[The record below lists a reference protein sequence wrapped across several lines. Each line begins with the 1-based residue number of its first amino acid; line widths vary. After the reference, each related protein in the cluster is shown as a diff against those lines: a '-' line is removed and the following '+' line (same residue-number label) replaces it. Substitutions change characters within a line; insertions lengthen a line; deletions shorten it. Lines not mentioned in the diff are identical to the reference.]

1 MVMRARRLQQGELGQ
16 PWLVLLHGLLGS
28 GEDWLPILPFLN
40 DRPVLLVD
48 LPGHGDSRHQSADSF
63 VDVSRQLTALLAEE
77 GVNDYWLLGYS
88 LGGRIAMFHA
98 CHGETSGLRGLLV
111 EGAHPGLKT
120 ADERE
125 ARALHDA
132 RWAYR
137 FAQEPLAQVLA
148 DWYRQPVF
156 ADLTLAQRQALVQR
170 RSHNDGAAVARML
183 TATSLARQPDLTA
196 SLPLLSV
203 PFGYLCGERDIKF
216 QTLARQAA
224 LPLLSVADCG
234 HNAHQENP
242 ADYAARIR
250 SLISHPVKE

>member
-1 MVMRARRLQQGELGQ
+1 MVMRARRLQQGEPGQ

-28 GEDWLPILPFLN
+28 GEDWQPILPFLN

-63 VDVSRQLTALLAEE
+63 DDVSRQLTALLAEE

-98 CHGETSGLRGLLV
+98 CYGETSGLLGLLV
-111 EGAHPGLKT
+111 EGGHPGLAT

-132 RWAYR
+132 RWARR
-137 FAQEPLAQVLA
+137 FAKEPLAQVLA
-148 DWYRQPVF
+148 DWYQQPVF
-156 ADLTLAQRQALVQR
+156 ADLTLAHRQTLVQR
-170 RSHNDGAAVARML
+170 RSHNDGAAVADML
-183 TATSLARQPDLTA
+183 NATSLSRQPSLTA
-196 SLPLLSV
+196 SLQQLSV
-203 PFGYLCGERDIKF
+203 PFGYVCGERDIKF

-242 ADYAARIR
+242 SGYAARIR

>member
-1 MVMRARRLQQGELGQ
+1 MRARSLHQGEPGQ
-16 PWLVLLHGLLGS
+16 PWLILLHGLLGS
-28 GEDWLPILPFLN
+28 GEDWRPILPFLN

-48 LPGHGDSRHQSADSF
+48 LPGHGDSRHQSAEGFD
-63 VDVSRQLTALLAEE
+63 DVSRQLTALLVEQSIR
-77 GVNDYWLLGYS
+77 DYWLLGYS

-98 CHGETSGLRGLLV
+98 CHGETPGLRGLLV
-111 EGAHPGLKT
+111 EGGHPGLATT
-120 ADERE
+120 AERE
-125 ARALHDA
+125 ARAAHDA
-132 RWAYR
+132 RWARR

-156 ADLTLAQRQALVQR
+156 AHLNCAQRQALIER
-170 RSHNDGAAVARML
+170 RSRNDGAEVAGML
-183 TATSLARQPDLTA
+183 IATSLSRQPPLSA
-196 SLPLLSV
+196 ALRRLPV

-216 QTLARQAA
+216 QTLARREH

-250 SLISHPVKE
+250 SLISLP

>member
-1 MVMRARRLQQGELGQ
+1 MVMRARRLPHGEPGL

-48 LPGHGDSRHQSADSF
+48 LPGHGDARHQSAEGFD
-63 VDVSRQLTALLAEE
+63 DVSHQLTALLAEK
-77 GVNDYWLLGYS
+77 GIRDYWLLGYS

-111 EGAHPGLKT
+111 EGGHPGL
-120 ADERE
+120 AAAGERE

-132 RWAYR
+132 RWARR
-137 FAQEPLAQVLA
+137 FREEPLAQALA
-148 DWYRQPVF
+148 DWYQQPVF
-156 ADLTLAQRQALVQR
+156 ADLTTAQRQALIQR
-170 RSHNDGAAVARML
+170 RSNNDGEAVARML
-183 TATSLARQPDLTA
+183 IATSLARQPNLTA
-196 SLPLLSV
+196 PLQQLSV

-234 HNAHQENP
+234 HNAHQANP
-242 ADYAARIR
+242 AGYAARIR